1 MSPQL
6 SVMQT
11 KGSKFKEA
19 NQEAQQ
25 GQQSANANDE
35 GRWGQDG
42 GRSSRGGRSV
52 RKRGLETKCQH
63 LHSCMCNKGK
73 NSNAKVEHKKG
84 NNKHMSRN
92 Q

>member
-42 GRSSRGGRSV
+42 GRSSRG
-52 RKRGLETKCQH
+52 
-63 LHSCMCNKGK
+63 
-73 NSNAKVEHKKG
+73 
-84 NNKHMSRN
+84 
-92 Q
+92 